1 MPLIVKTAANQ
12 EKVVPLTPRHVPEF
26 SVLASD

>member
-1 MPLIVKTAANQ
+1 VKAAAAKP
-12 EKVVPLTPRHVPEF
+12 EKVVALTPRQVPEF

>member
-1 MPLIVKTAANQ
+1 LIVKAAAKP
-12 EKVVPLTPRHVPEF
+12 EKIVTLTPQQVPEF